1 MKSSFLSRSLLY
13 CLPLVLV
20 VMAGLLQA
28 QPAKPAATKSPAT
41 QNNVA
46 ANAARMT
53 KQWLI
58 GDKNQDGKVS
68 IDETKG
74 LIKANFKRNDLDKD
88 GFIDQKEMADLAGR
102 LLQSRQGNANRGDTN
117 QRNTRNNNNQSNV
130 TTKQLLA
137 QVPQGVTV
145 VPDIAYRQGNEAW
158 QLDMALPST
167 AASQPRPAI
176 VFIHGGGWRN
186 GDKRATSFMN
196 PMLDYAAKGYVCVSL
211 NYRLIRDDS
220 TTVKECVEDVKCAVR
235 WLRAH
240 AKEYNVDPNRIGA
253 TGNSAG
259 AHLSAMLGLCPP
271 TAGMEVMVP
280 GRTIQAVFKRCALVQ
295 RRRVL

>member
-1 MKSSFLSRSLLY
+1 
-13 CLPLVLV
+13 
-20 VMAGLLQA
+20 
-28 QPAKPAATKSPAT
+28 
-41 QNNVA
+41 
-46 ANAARMT
+46 
-53 KQWLI
+53 
-58 GDKNQDGKVS
+58 
-68 IDETKG
+68 
-74 LIKANFKRNDLDKD
+74 
-88 GFIDQKEMADLAGR
+88 
-102 LLQSRQGNANRGDTN
+102 LQSRQGNANRGDTN